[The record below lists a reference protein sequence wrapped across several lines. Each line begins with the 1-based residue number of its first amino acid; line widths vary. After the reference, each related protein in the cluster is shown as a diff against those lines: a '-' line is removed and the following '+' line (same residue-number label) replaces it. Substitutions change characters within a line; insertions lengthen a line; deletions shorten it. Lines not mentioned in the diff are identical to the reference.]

1 MGFNR
6 FYRNIIANVILI
18 TLGCLGFVFFLF
30 EKQQPA
36 SSIILAGITIILT
49 GRLIYYLNRT
59 NRMLDHFFTHM
70 KEQDPTIL
78 LSGSYIEQTFRGL
91 QDKLQHISDEMKKER
106 IEKEVHAKYLQTIV
120 DNVNAGILTCDQTGK
135 IELIN
140 KAAKKYFGLPHLSH
154 IDDLA
159 EAFPGLTKKLKNLGP
174 GGTVLEK
181 ITSHG
186 NLFTLSFKAVHLKS
200 MGESYTIITFQDIKT
215 ELEEQEIESWKKLIR
230 IITHEIMN
238 SMTPIVNITNA
249 IKRKIGNGI
258 TSRTA
263 PNMQETL
270 SGVDIIEERSQ
281 GIIHFICQY
290 KKLTKLPP
298 LQLSDIDIS
307 QLFDKIEYLFSEQ
320 LKELKINFISETRHT
335 KALSADPRMIEQ
347 VLINLVKNSIEALNG
362 ISKSQIKLKSILDV
376 QNRILIQV
384 LDNGCGIP
392 DKFKEEVF
400 VPFFSTKKDG
410 SGIGLSLSKQI
421 MRLHKG
427 EINLDSHAGKGTLV
441 NLRF

>member
-59 NRMLDHFFTHM
+59 NRMLDHFLTHM

-78 LSGSYIEQTFRGL
+78 LSGFYIEQTFRGL
-91 QDKLQHISDEMKKER
+91 QDKLQHISDEMKKDR

-154 IDDLA
+154 MDDLA

-174 GGTVLEK
+174 GETVLKK
-181 ITSHG
+181 IISHG

-238 SMTPIVNITNA
+238 SMTPIVNITNS
-249 IKRKIGNGI
+249 IKRKIGDGI

-298 LQLSDIDIS
+298 LQLSNIDIS
-307 QLFDKIEYLFSEQ
+307 QLFNKIEYLFSEQ
-320 LKELKINFISETRHT
+320 LKELKIDFISETRHS
-335 KALSADPRMIEQ
+335 KALSADPQMIEQ
-347 VLINLVKNSIEALNG
+347 ILINLVKNSIEALNG
-362 ISKSQIKLKSILDV
+362 ILKPQIKLNSILDT

-384 LDNGCGIP
+384 LDTGCGIP

-427 EINLDSHAGKGTLV
+427 EINLDSHTGKGTLV

>member
-6 FYRNIIANVILI
+6 FNRNIIANVILI

-36 SSIILAGITIILT
+36 SSIVLAGITVVLT

-59 NRMLDHFFTHM
+59 NRMLDHFLTYM

-78 LSGSYIEQTFRGL
+78 LSGSYIERTFHGL
-91 QDKLQHISDEMKKER
+91 QNKFQHISDEMKKER

-120 DNVNAGILTCDQTGK
+120 DNVNTGILTCDQTGK

-140 KAAKKYFGLPHLSH
+140 KAAKKYFGLPHLNH
-154 IDDLA
+154 MDVLA
-159 EAFPGLTKKLKNLGP
+159 EAFPGLAKKLKNLGP
-174 GGTVLEK
+174 GETVLEK

-258 TSRTA
+258 ISRTV

-362 ISKSQIKLKSILDV
+362 ISKSQIKLNSILDA